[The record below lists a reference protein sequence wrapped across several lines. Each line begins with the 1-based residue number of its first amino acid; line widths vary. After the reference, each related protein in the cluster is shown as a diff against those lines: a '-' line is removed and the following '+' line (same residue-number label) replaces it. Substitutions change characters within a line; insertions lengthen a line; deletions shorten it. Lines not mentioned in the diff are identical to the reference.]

1 MGKQKKDMSY
11 FFKPSVYA
19 EARNWATRFAKTKR
33 TPEQRKRLQE
43 LRQENAEHENQRRA
57 EQEQYLRKLA
67 EGVDAPSTPAQRET
81 QAHLKKLAELKALD
95 ETAIR
100 KEQKEEELAQLMEET
115 KMQDGFFGGAMN
127 FLDGLFESDGRNK
140 VYEANVNG
148 KKVKRHLYMQDDGTF
163 SFYDLDDPSMK
174 SHKATSDDLKEAKYY
189 EDLDKQAAKAAQSG
203 AYAIGK
209 GVGTGTSKAVN
220 NIISDGIG
228 GIVGAVGDGVRM
240 VQGGSGVL
248 EALENTGNS
257 MGVGLW
263 GVGVNLVE
271 GIFGGSAT
279 INEQKQLV
287 DLRRKELN
295 KDREKYLKTVA
306 DEKIANGKGD
316 SLFDKMDDYFDG
328 VRDQTNNIDNVSA
341 AIYQR
346 ARDLE
351 GREQESFSVKNQEVS
366 KEKYIDPKTGKSFD
380 LETVDDPSSLDNGK
394 ASAWD
399 IKTLA
404 LDGQGNV
411 LFDSE
416 GKPMYTK
423 KNTYWNS
430 AMSSNWGATS
440 DKYFLAENVIPELM
454 EMGGDIASTYLVGGA
469 VGKAGKVASGTG
481 NLAKVGAKAL
491 TPKKFSKA
499 LSVAD
504 AKIASTAIKTADRV
518 IDGANSVK
526 GAYNNTVGKV
536 EDKLRNKMNL
546 SAKTREQFKKIGD
559 QDGLDAATAIGKQ
572 RAREMAR
579 NLTVAY
585 IEGSGESDMIA
596 NQVKNDLSKE
606 KVDKVSGI
614 NVQDIAD
621 EVRQARPELADEFV
635 FQEAERIAQERR
647 NIWAEANKEKFRE
660 IAAWAELGAEQA
672 RLTNNL
678 GFITNL
684 GQVSALLKNKKLS
697 RNLLDNPMDKFNPL
711 RGFKNTFGSLPSTTM
726 SIAQRKD
733 LWKAASNVAKGVKGA
748 YNSTI
753 GGQVVKQGF
762 IEGVLEEGFLNS
774 TAERAG
780 LAAGRGEAYH
790 IFDILDNIDSEFVEN
805 AYAGAIIGGGQ
816 AKLSSLLSLK
826 SDRESYKEQQKN
838 IKEMLELIPSA
849 KENMKNLEKMQTTA
863 TFLKDLQE
871 KSALLRANI
880 KIENG
885 QPVAKTKEEL
895 VKDNEEADQ
904 LEKESFIARLITAAN
919 MGTSG
924 EVEKM
929 LDNALSQEGLT
940 PEEIK
945 ELQRAKNL
953 NTMVSR
959 VYDTY
964 ASTPGFDPN
973 TMVVNRAHRQILEE
987 QLEDIDEDMMEALSD
1002 AVANRG
1008 RVNVMSAAYQEG
1020 YNEEKEVLD
1029 IPKENRVNFSDGGVG
1044 GRRKAR
1050 LVKKIAKKL
1059 GVDPEQKEHYLD
1071 PELDIEKYVADHI
1084 DKMEEEF
1091 GSVEAM
1097 EVFVDDPELL
1107 KQYASV
1113 IESRAKVEKSIKDLE
1128 DTFKELQK
1136 TYSKSA
1142 VFGKG
1147 RNINKLTKKQ
1157 RDLIIEGIDNSQ
1169 STEEIEALVKATEE
1183 GNLDLAVR
1191 RTAELRKQRIRDF
1204 AKHDIVPND
1213 VSDKE
1218 LSNFLEEEAAKARA
1232 EQAREE
1238 AIKENERKEAEKAAQ
1253 AKEAQDINEDDETQE
1268 ALAEAM
1274 AAAGINTPTAAEVT
1288 GVEGIVH
1295 DDTELGG
1302 FTVGEILDIDF
1313 VSDVA
1318 EDLAKAIEDGSVM
1331 EIISLRRIDSET
1343 IEATVDV
1350 GGLTFAVELDDQN
1363 YLGVSSDD
1371 VYNVGDTII
1380 DFDEEFFVTEE
1391 GVTLADI
1398 RSENPEFI
1406 VDKTEA
1412 VVIDVMPDG
1421 RRVVQFRKENGNMIP
1436 GAYIVTDKVT
1446 EKAVEEA
1453 KELAQDL
1460 PEDVETTLR
1469 QEFANTYGLVV
1480 GDSIDIKKHVDPKVA
1495 KEKGINSESK
1505 LSVMD
1510 VDLASGVVIAFD
1522 ENTSRSFELPVLV
1535 QENTNSD
1542 LPEESTQ
1549 ANDIEESI
1557 RNAQQRIPGS
1567 DVPAKAMKTV
1577 VENMN
1582 KILGRKPTFRDFLQS
1597 SVDKYGEEF
1606 TFQNYSKLEA
1616 MWALTGEPA
1625 EDIYHDF
1632 FNINEDDLLAIM
1644 DQFEYVDHP
1653 EDQEGRTFRSLEEV
1667 RNGTIRRDKQARR
1680 DAGVVPEEDIAE
1692 DDIDDDSDDE
1702 QDFDVYNKGANHKK
1716 KAHSELTPA
1725 MVGVVYEE
1733 DKDGNKIDKKFNKG
1747 TWLDTSI
1754 WLNPRIIRKGV
1765 KLTVQPVE
1773 NPDNILVTD
1782 WFKDNGVWKKNEE
1795 PITFGELV
1803 KRDKL
1808 EPGTPEYI
1816 ARVPMV
1822 AHVEITN
1829 PETGELESVPAFAI
1843 ADSYSVNPTRY
1854 EQSQRLSL
1862 VKEERAKLAEL
1873 RSKAYAGGAT
1883 IQIDQ
1888 RNLGQFVTYVD
1899 MKDSGRTLSTDMEA
1913 DPTAPIAI
1921 ATDLSTMS
1929 INGEKVN
1936 VKDPNSSAYIINN
1949 ALLKPGL
1956 VYSLRPVAYVP
1967 IDGDETNIQTQYV
1980 AIELLM
1986 PRPEQSGPGNNMD
1999 LNPLAFNNIKWATI
2013 ARTHKY
2019 LENAVKRGDGITEQ
2033 ELRQFEAEFN
2043 INKSKRDLLA
2053 SKFKA
2058 VYGVDIYNSSKTSPN
2073 KDAFND
2079 LLNMFVKVFDGGK
2092 NPTSSYFNVL
2102 MNEGVNGQAY
2112 LFSSGLAMGINVK
2125 GAQQA
2130 EPAKGPDAAY
2140 GTQTSNSF
2148 ALSTNTGQISSAHFQ
2163 GITVGLR
2170 KMLSPKGP
2178 LTKVRFDP
2186 SIVKLTDGQQVLDID
2201 TNGDTTD
2208 VPKSYSNY
2216 IKENTYTSVPSMP
2229 IEEPTGDI
2237 SYVLDI
2243 QPDIRYSLVSDEEP
2257 KGEVKQQQKQQGSGQ
2272 GQPIDPK
2279 KPVDLSS
2286 LEGQMS
2292 VLPEEF
2298 RDISFVGLTEIT
2310 SGAALE
2316 GSIRELTP
2324 AQEDALAARRSN
2336 IIDGLSDLEQSIIV
2350 DGLYSAVLADLY
2362 KNKKFS
2368 TDNITMKA
2376 VLAPRTY
2383 LQPELDRTTKALE
2396 WIESEGKQAEL
2407 SKVYRALAIK
2417 KRKLEAVLDNQDK
2430 LTSTIEG
2437 KKGDLIIAFE
2447 KFFKETME
2455 VDNTEDD
2462 ITKNEEEQDTQDGQV
2477 EHDHS
2482 GNLLTQ
2488 DVKKSFTQDMYLFF
2502 SGIPR
2507 KDRRTKTS
2515 KVYFTNQPEYETPG
2529 AVIDAL
2535 RSILVKTDPSY
2546 DDIVEALRVRAAKNP
2561 LYQAILDR
2569 FVVAP
2574 EHVQKQIMYKMVQ
2587 DKLDMRYIMLDK
2599 SRGVTLKVHSANS
2612 DEGNIRLLQDW
2623 KQNFLQTNFFT
2634 VNDSNKV
2641 IVSKDGANKAL
2652 EATLDIETRINEFLK
2667 TNKAYVN
2674 LYNTQLKTQ
2683 AYTSDILVYEDA
2695 MIPEDLLADI
2705 QNYFTDVLGIEI
2717 DPLTSQEFIYRNMFN
2732 LTSKSNKGLIYFAK
2746 QTFTRANTLLTTNP
2760 DMEITPKD
2768 DGMDL
2773 HSSIGNITK
2782 GLAALDTSIVG
2793 DDIPKSFR
2801 LGGKDYQGTVQKT
2814 MVGSLVKKLRNTSSQ
2829 YFQDLLKIPY
2839 SKGNYLLEA
2848 LQKDPILKATF
2859 GIEFLG
2865 PEAIKEQ
2872 GVKYDPT
2879 ENRKIN
2885 ALPEADNILTEMGMF
2900 MHTEK
2905 RTNYEKD
2912 GVSFRIARMFMP
2924 ALSDK
2929 AQMVVMKSLA
2939 VDLRS
2944 VDFNA
2949 DSLGLSDDILNFM
2962 VSQLFDSEYQR
2973 MFTFYMN
2980 ESNQK
2985 GFKKAT
2991 QSFNSIGAFN
3001 NLAFRTKDGVTIP
3014 LTEAVKMVAENS
3026 AGKTEETLQEELQ
3039 AIKVSIEHDIKEKL
3053 YNTILDQYNSTRE
3066 TLTKQGIFRPKP
3078 TKSQTRTGN
3087 LVDSKYFDDKGF
3099 AFENTQEKWELE
3111 QSVST
3116 MDFVINNL
3124 LHQNNVYQTILGDPA
3139 QFAKKGVNSDFFAN
3153 GAPNWSKFLK
3163 HLKDLGENVTKRSA
3177 MLIAPGSNLANAK
3190 GDLYTQIF
3198 VTDPISISSA
3208 ARALIQQYY
3217 GKVSP
3222 RGNNLLSKFAY
3233 YEERLSRDL
3242 QTGQDLKRIEAT
3254 RDRLNLIRDVLAK
3267 EYPDIASYFSIEGTD
3282 AQEYTTWQEHMDIL
3296 LRQGRLTKEAK
3307 DELLRIQDKLERGED
3322 LSPNE
3327 LKVVMNPIKPVY
3339 AGPHTDYAKNP
3350 DGTINK
3356 DKPIHMRTV
3365 YIKTS
3370 SFPLFPQLTKGLEL
3384 DAVRDKMEK
3393 LQETRGQKVR
3403 LTYESGNKIG
3413 FPQTKLSIQHFYNTP
3428 FDQLYSTDDKGIAKG
3443 YLADA
3448 IMELDRENFKIQ
3460 QDTPYKTEKFL
3471 KKNMMDYVTMGSQM
3485 WKILTGAGIAN
3496 DNKKHIFPMEFDE
3509 SFIDLA
3515 NKYFK
3520 LEGEDAITVVKGRLT
3535 GFGLDRVKTF
3545 IEKEYFNNQKESLFD
3560 ELGLEPDG
3568 TIINAADT
3576 KRALYNIISNEL
3588 ATGAYPDF
3596 LQDSVELLDGD
3607 LEFATPLWLT
3617 QNSNKFETLL
3627 QAIVTSR
3634 LIRIQLPGNMH
3645 ISTSSEGF
3653 NKPAVSSLDELSNDV
3668 KSRIV
3673 WTKPREKNRELK
3685 PTRLPR
3691 RKTDKGKTYTEFE
3704 GSEVLVASRIRKTIT
3719 VTKDDGTPVLDSVGR
3734 QVKKTIL
3741 VDLTQEPYSYRD
3753 ENGDLILNT
3762 EMMDDELLDMFS
3774 FRIPTSAHQ
3783 SGAMLRVVGFLPE
3796 ECGDMLIVPKEHTV
3810 QIGEDY
3816 DIDKRTLYKNHYTI
3830 NKNGKIRK
3838 LNPLSSLEPIDAKE
3852 YAEAKLTFREKQILD
3867 RFLKD
3872 HENLG
3877 TFVMKSDRLN
3887 KLHAQKEQW
3896 IIDSQSSLDTIS
3908 PYESEISE
3916 LTQELALMEES
3927 LKETYK
3933 TGNVSEVE
3941 ALKKYQTAL
3950 NKVRKNYSEKIE
3962 NFEHKIA
3969 KGINLKARQK
3979 AKQFFLE
3986 DAMVN
3991 MYKSVYMSPDEGMQ
4005 KKINKTLSFQVAE
4018 DTANA
4023 IQNKLAEGV
4032 QEPYFTILSS
4042 AYQRFQMR
4050 LGMAGKNGIGEH
4062 SNAVTFQAQMERLV
4076 NKIKLSN
4083 PLTIGY
4089 YSSDG
4094 TLGRD
4099 KTLDG
4104 ARDIADVHTENQNSA
4119 TDNVKAQIM
4128 GKRNENSYT
4137 MSVLVGLTYRG
4148 FDIDT
4153 ETGYQISSLLISQPS
4168 IRKYVELQEA
4178 NKSIAGGNVAEF
4190 VIIKQLL
4197 NDELKNI
4204 PYETAMKYINND
4216 VISKAPNG
4224 MTSIVDSAVYGISKG
4239 DISLFKKDNAEVA
4252 VKGETPASLGAFLTG
4267 QNLYD
4272 NLTYGSNP
4280 SPEGSLAQMATMATF
4295 FQVKGEMT
4303 QLNKARKLLNMNTSG
4318 LGMSYFD
4325 VLDRIELFRDLYTS
4339 NIDNIKDLAGE
4350 FKHSSALTKEEVDS
4364 KEWFV
4369 IDGIAIKPTT
4379 AEGIVLVNSLTA
4391 VSSVITMNYPYETA
4405 AFKTTLSTMQRTFNT
4420 KNLKRTK
4427 ANFMRSFN
4435 DFIVSTNKANF
4446 FNGTTEEERYR
4457 LFHDDNN
4464 KGKRSLAHYLKGL
4477 QKVDPDFINGNAL
4490 LKDFRYTVSLNGVS
4504 YIKHRSTS
4512 NASDKTFKHRS
4523 YLSMLQDDT
4532 TVLPPFNGEP
4542 MTPRKLALNLFNYAT
4557 LSKNDQGATGFKDL
4571 LSVDVHKVLG
4581 VDAYLR
4587 GVDRALVQSRGTE
4600 VLARFLKQFG
4610 QHNPDTLLG
4619 LSKVMSDF
4627 DPAVETVFLDN
4638 TAEIITTAS
4647 DGTPHVASKDNISHV
4662 QSFKVKTDSI
4672 YGQPKS
4678 LPPIIAEAYE
4688 VQVPVSMDEIATET
4702 RYAIFEAGPDLGKGF
4717 ITYHRI
4723 SPLGKG
4729 NYIEYNAD
4737 NDVRLSSLP
4746 ENTSGMTNRAVT
4758 VKNSKDEDIL
4768 VDSTFLSN
4776 VRIDGSVE
4784 IPDGSYSLEQIFG
4797 VNPTAHQVFRKLMG
4811 IVPQDSRHRPLIE
4824 AIFGGLDVKEYPK
4837 IEFVDSE
4844 FTFTSKDGQPKSLDF
4859 GAYSYENHTI
4869 YISKDLMENAKKMY
4883 PGERD
4888 IEVVAEVFTE
4898 EMLHSIQKRKLAEWV
4913 DINMPML
4920 GLVDVKPGAP
4930 AFVRSLVG
4938 MYEMAVADT
4947 DLQGKYSYELS
4958 TISEFMAHY
4967 YLNPEFR
4974 TDLDKALNSKLKKP
4988 FGQAFIDTIVATVR
5002 RALNL
5007 TTASDILRDDIDR
5020 LMGTTFKRKLYLA
5033 ERRKEG
5039 GTAYLQHRVDD
5050 IMPRQGLIVEEEQP
5064 FFNLTGKTDFTQEDV
5079 LALVEH
5085 VMQGKPIYIQ
5095 SVEDRKNLPDGGAG
5109 QAFVVREIVNA
5120 ISEAAGEELTRY
5132 NMTKYFHKTSAN
5144 MTKGGEHATE
5154 ILTFKGIQNV
5164 SPISNYQNFSGG
5176 AYGGDTFFD
5185 VIGQEFGMYNS
5196 IHFTAPS
5203 AKVVSKDGKE
5213 YASSSRIAS
5222 NTLRNMQRKEHTV
5235 TEERM
5240 VEAKNAI
5247 LRLLKKDLPLNTV
5260 GGRLLIR
5267 DYFQAEAADAIFA
5280 VAPIGPKGYV
5290 EGGTS
5295 MAVDLTIKMGKPVYV
5310 WDLKTEKWYQHVPRS
5325 KDATKDW
5332 ANFQEMNTIPVLTP
5346 RFAGVGSRKTQNY
5359 ITKVGDKYT
5368 TTAEAGQY
5376 LGIEKEV
5383 AAKRAIR
5390 ELYDNSVQKL
5400 RSELPGGSSE
5410 TGTNTPT
5417 RINSSGFTQNT
5428 LPKDYTKVEVKNA
5441 EVFIG
5446 NPFSKEEADEA
5457 FDTINKA
5464 FKEDYPKQSSEDKFG
5479 KVRRSLYYSDTPYSY
5494 SGTTRSANESPAWL
5508 KDIVSKVEESLG
5520 VTPGYFDMAL
5530 INEYRDGNQR
5540 IGFHTDNEDLLNN
5553 GGKVNPTV
5561 VTVSFGDTRTMVLK
5575 SMDGNEVKTMKM
5587 ENGSV
5592 AVMGY
5597 NSQINYKHGIQQELN
5612 KSKRFSITLRHNA
5625 TKVPTNPP
5633 STPTAEPTKFKVGEK
5648 VLVGKKTKDGMVYT
5662 EYIVRGYDKTGEKVL
5677 LKNLD
5682 GTNKT
5687 GGGLKP
5693 SSLTRELPKNTKV
5706 EVKDTR
5712 KFVELNADKK
5722 PELKRGYKY
5731 YRAKTASGGAIVT
5744 YNTVIG
5750 KNITS
5755 KFKDTVLDIPGAEW
5769 IMIYDLDGRLKVIEE
5784 SSGLSLPSN
5793 SVTVQKS
5800 IVRET
5805 LIGLGDRSKE
5815 DVIKALESQ
5824 TSVYPKVVESEHGN
5838 PEDYT
5843 DANGQIGLAFSI
5855 RETFKLP
5862 KVNFC

>member
-1 MGKQKKDMSY
+1 MSKQKKDMSY

-19 EARNWATRFAKTKR
+19 EARNWSTRFEKTKR

-43 LRQENAEHENQRRA
+43 LRQENAEHENQRRT
-57 EQEQYLRKLA
+57 EQEQYLKKLA
-67 EGVDAPSTPAQRET
+67 EGVDAPSTPAQKES

-95 ETAIR
+95 ETAVR
-100 KEQKEEELAQLMEET
+100 QEQKEEELAQLMEET

-127 FLDGLFESDGRNK
+127 FLDGLFESDGRSK
-140 VYEANVNG
+140 VYEAKANG
-148 KKVKRHLYMQDDGTF
+148 KKVKRHLSMEDDGTF
-163 SFYDLDDPSMK
+163 SVYDLDDYSMK
-174 SHKATSDDLKEAKYY
+174 LRKATSDDLKEAGFY
-189 EDLDKQAAKAAQSG
+189 EDLDKQAIKAAQSG

-220 NIISDGIG
+220 NTISDGIG

-263 GVGVNLVE
+263 GAGINLAE

-295 KDREKYLKTVA
+295 KDREKYLKAVA

-316 SLFDKMDDYFDG
+316 SLFDKMDAYFDG

-341 AIYQR
+341 AIFQR

-366 KEKYIDPKTGKSFD
+366 KEKYVDIRTGKSFD
-380 LETVDDPSSLDNGK
+380 LETVDDPSSLENGK

-404 LDGQGNV
+404 FDGQGNI

-423 KNTYWNS
+423 KNTYWDS

-440 DKYFLAENVIPELM
+440 DKYFLAENVVPELM

-469 VGKAGKVASGTG
+469 VSKAGKLASGTG
-481 NLAKVGAKAL
+481 NLAKVGVRAL
-491 TPKKFSKA
+491 TPKKFSKV

-504 AKIASTAIKTADRV
+504 AKIAGTAIKTADKV
-518 IDGANSVK
+518 IDGANAVK

-559 QDGLDAATAIGKQ
+559 QDGLDAAAAIGKQ

-596 NQVKNDLSKE
+596 NQVKNDLTKE

-621 EVRQARPELADEFV
+621 EVKQTRPELDSAFA

-733 LWKAASNVAKGVKGA
+733 LWKAAGNVAKGVKGA

-871 KSALLRANI
+871 KSAILRADI

-885 QPVAKTKEEL
+885 QLVAKTKEEL
-895 VKDNEEADQ
+895 AKDTEEADE
-904 LEKESFIARLITAAN
+904 LEKESFIARLITSAN

-929 LDNALSQEGLT
+929 LDNALAQEGLT
-940 PEEIK
+940 PEETK

-987 QLEDIDEDMMEALSD
+987 QLEDIDEDMMEAFSD

-1020 YNEEKEVLD
+1020 YNEEKEVLNT
-1029 IPKENRVNFSDGGVG
+1029 PKENKVNFSDGGVG

-1059 GVDPEQKEHYLD
+1059 GVDPEQKENYLD
-1071 PELDIEKYVADHI
+1071 PELNIEKYVADHI
-1084 DKMEEEF
+1084 DKMADEF

-1107 KQYASV
+1107 EQYAS
-1113 IESRAKVEKSIKDLE
+1113 IIKKRAIVENSIKDLE
-1128 DTFKELQK
+1128 GTFKDLQK
-1136 TYSKSA
+1136 TYSKSL

-1147 RNINKLTKKQ
+1147 RSINKLTKKQ

-1169 STEEIEALVKATEE
+1169 SMEEIEALVKATEE

-1218 LSNFLEEEAAKARA
+1218 LSNFLEEKEAKARA

-1253 AKEAQDINEDDETQE
+1253 AKQAQEIIEDNETQE

-1274 AAAGINTPTAAEVT
+1274 AAAGINTPTAAEIS

-1302 FTVGEILDIDF
+1302 FAVGEILDIGF
-1313 VSDVA
+1313 VNDVA
-1318 EDLAKAIEDGSVM
+1318 EDLSKAMEDGSVM
-1331 EIISLRRIDSET
+1331 EITSLRRIDSET

-1350 GGLTFAVELDDQN
+1350 GGLTFAVELEDQN

-1380 DFDEEFFVTEE
+1380 DFDEESFVTEE

-1398 RSENPEFI
+1398 RSESPEFI

-1412 VVIDVMPDG
+1412 VIIDVMPDG
-1421 RRVVQFRKENGNMIP
+1421 KKVVQFRKENGNMIP
-1436 GAYIVTDKVT
+1436 GAYLVTDKVA

-1460 PEDVETTLR
+1460 PEDVETVLR

-1480 GDSIDIKKHVDPKVA
+1480 GDSIDTKKHVDPKIA

-1505 LSVMD
+1505 LTVMD

-1522 ENTSRSFELPVLV
+1522 EDTSRSFELPVLV
-1535 QENTNSD
+1535 QENTDSD

-1567 DVPAKAMKTV
+1567 NVPTKAMKAV
-1577 VENMN
+1577 VENMA
-1582 KILGRKPTFRDFLQS
+1582 KVLGRKPTFRDFLQS

-1625 EDIYHDF
+1625 EDIYYDF

-1653 EDQEGRTFRSLEEV
+1653 EDQEGRTFRSLEDV

-1692 DDIDDDSDDE
+1692 DDIDDADDDSDDE
-1702 QDFDVYNKGANHKK
+1702 QDLDVYNKGANHKK

-1888 RNLGQFVTYVD
+1888 RNLGQFVTYAD

-1913 DPTAPIAI
+1913 DPTAPVAI
-1921 ATDLSTMS
+1921 ATDLSTMT

-1986 PRPEQSGPGNNMD
+1986 PQPEQSGPGNNMD

-2013 ARTHKY
+2013 AKTHKF

-2053 SKFKA
+2053 NKFKT

-2148 ALSTNTGQISSAHFQ
+2148 ALSTNTGQISSAHLQ

-2201 TNGDTTD
+2201 ANGDTTD

-2243 QPDIRYSLVSDEEP
+2243 QPDIRYSLVSDTDP
-2257 KGEVKQQQKQQGSGQ
+2257 KSEVKTQQKQQERIEAQQIAEIERRRQKELLGKSFTDTTEKVVTGKGQSAGKTIVRFTESKISSDGEVLTIKPKARFKNEDTSLTTLPETITVKEFREQFYENLSEQDKEMFDEFFTDDSTRIKLVEARIGLKGITKGQVDIDVESLEGQPFGFTLQNGKEINAKYDAEIEQVKRTSSAQQKQQGSGQ

-2383 LQPELDRTTKALE
+2383 LQPELNRTTKALE

-2417 KRKLEAVLDNQDK
+2417 SRKLEAVLENQDK
-2430 LTSTIEG
+2430 LTSAIEG
-2437 KKGDLIIAFE
+2437 KKGDLIVAFE

-2455 VDNTEDD
+2455 VDNTENDAN
-2462 ITKNEEEQDTQDGQV
+2462 KGEEEQDTQDGQV

-2515 KVYFTNQPEYETPG
+2515 KIYFTNQPEYETPG
-2529 AVIDAL
+2529 TVIDAL
-2535 RSILVKTDPSY
+2535 RSILVKTDPSFE
-2546 DDIVEALRVRAAKNP
+2546 DIVDALKVRASKNP

-2587 DKLDMRYIMLDK
+2587 DQLNMRYIMLDN

-2641 IVSKDGANKAL
+2641 IVSKEGANKAL
-2652 EATLDIETRINEFLK
+2652 EATLDIEARINEFLK

-2683 AYTSDILVYEDA
+2683 AYTNDILVYEDA
-2695 MIPEDLLADI
+2695 MIPEDLLADL

-2929 AQMVVMKSLA
+2929 SQMVVMKTLA
-2939 VDLRS
+2939 IALRS
-2944 VDFNA
+2944 VDFNT
-2949 DSLGLSDDILNFM
+2949 DSLSLSDDILNFM

-3001 NLAFRTKDGVTIP
+3001 NLAFRTKEGVTIP

-3039 AIKVSIEHDIKEKL
+3039 AIKVSIEQDIKEKL

-3066 TLTKQGIFRPKP
+3066 TLTNQGIFRPKP

-3099 AFENTQEKWELE
+3099 AFENIQEKWELE
-3111 QSVST
+3111 QSVFT

-3208 ARALIQQYY
+3208 ARSLVQQYY
-3217 GKVSP
+3217 GKVTP

-3233 YEERLSRDL
+3233 YEERLARDL

-3254 RDRLNLIRDVLAK
+3254 KDRLNLIRDVLAK
-3267 EYPDIASYFSIEGTD
+3267 EYPDIASYFAIEGTD

-3307 DELLRIQDKLERGED
+3307 DELLRIQDKLKRGED
-3322 LSPNE
+3322 LSSNE
-3327 LKVVMNPIKPVY
+3327 LRVVMNPIKPVY

-3350 DGTINK
+3350 DGTTNK

-3403 LTYESGNKIG
+3403 LTYETGAKIG

-3428 FDQLYSTDDKGIAKG
+3428 FDQLYSTDDKGVAKG
-3443 YLADA
+3443 YLADS
-3448 IMELDRENFKIQ
+3448 ILELDRENFKIQ

-3704 GSEVLVASRIRKTIT
+3704 GSEVLVASRVRRTIT

-3734 QVKKTIL
+3734 QVKKTVLI
-3741 VDLTQEPYSYRD
+3741 DLTQEPYSYRD
-3753 ENGDLILNT
+3753 ENGDLILNM
-3762 EMMDDELLDMFS
+3762 EMMDSELLDMFS

-3796 ECGDMLIVPKEHTV
+3796 ECGDMLVVPKEHTV

-3830 NKNGKIRK
+3830 DKNGKIKK

-3896 IIDSQSSLDTIS
+3896 IIDSQSSLETIS

-3916 LTQELALMEES
+3916 LAQELVLIEES

-3941 ALKKYQTAL
+3941 ALKKYQAAL
-3950 NKVRKNYSEKIE
+3950 NKVRKSYSEKIE

-3991 MYKSVYMSPDEGMQ
+3991 MYKSVYMSPDEDMQ

-4050 LGMAGKNGIGEH
+4050 LGMAGKIGIGEH

-4104 ARDIADVHTENQNSA
+4104 TRDIADVHTENQNSA

-4178 NKSIAGGNVAEF
+4178 NKSITGGGVAEF

-4239 DISLFKKDNAEVA
+4239 EVSLFKKDNAEVA

-4350 FKHSSALTKEEVDS
+4350 FKHSSALTKEEIDS

-4464 KGKRSLAHYLKGL
+4464 KGKRSLAYYLKGL

-4504 YIKHRSTS
+4504 HIKHRSTS
-4512 NASDKTFKHRS
+4512 SASDKTFKHRS

-4532 TVLPPFNGEP
+4532 TVLPSFNGEP

-4557 LSKNDQGATGFKDL
+4557 LSKNDQGTTGFKDL

-4619 LSKVMSDF
+4619 LSKVISSF
-4627 DPAVETVFLDN
+4627 DPALDTVFLEN
-4638 TAEIITTAS
+4638 TPSIITTAS
-4647 DGTPHVASKDNISHV
+4647 DGTPYVASKDNISHV

-4678 LPPIIAEAYE
+4678 IPPIIAEAYE
-4688 VQVPVSMDEIATET
+4688 VQIPVSMDEIATET

-4737 NDVRLSSLP
+4737 NDVRLSNLP

-4776 VRIDGSVE
+4776 VRVDGSVE

-4811 IVPQDSRHRPLIE
+4811 IVPQDSKHRPLIE

-4869 YISKDLMENAKKMY
+4869 YISKNLMENAKKMY

-4947 DLQGKYSYELS
+4947 DLQGKYNYELS

-5020 LMGTTFKRKLYLA
+5020 LMGTAFKRKLHLA

-5039 GTAYLQHRVDD
+5039 DTAYLQHRADD
-5050 IMPRQGLIVEEEQP
+5050 IMPRQGLVVDEEQP
-5064 FFNLTGKTDFTQEDV
+5064 FFNLTGRTDFTQEDV

-5095 SVEDRKNLPDGGAG
+5095 SVEDRKSLPDGGAG
-5109 QAFVVREIVNA
+5109 QAFIVREIINS

-5213 YASSSRIAS
+5213 YTSSSRIAS

-5235 TEERM
+5235 TEDRM

-5325 KDATKDW
+5325 NDATKDW

-5359 ITKVGDKYT
+5359 ITKVDDKYV

-5400 RSELPGGSSE
+5400 RSELPGGSS
-5410 TGTNTPT
+5410 
-5417 RINSSGFTQNT
+5417 S
-5428 LPKDYTKVEVKNA
+5428 
-5441 EVFIG
+5441 
-5446 NPFSKEEADEA
+5446 
-5457 FDTINKA
+5457 
-5464 FKEDYPKQSSEDKFG
+5464 
-5479 KVRRSLYYSDTPYSY
+5479 
-5494 SGTTRSANESPAWL
+5494 
-5508 KDIVSKVEESLG
+5508 
-5520 VTPGYFDMAL
+5520 
-5530 INEYRDGNQR
+5530 
-5540 IGFHTDNEDLLNN
+5540 
-5553 GGKVNPTV
+5553 
-5561 VTVSFGDTRTMVLK
+5561 
-5575 SMDGNEVKTMKM
+5575 
-5587 ENGSV
+5587 
-5592 AVMGY
+5592 
-5597 NSQINYKHGIQQELN
+5597 
-5612 KSKRFSITLRHNA
+5612 
-5625 TKVPTNPP
+5625 NPP
-5633 STPTAEPTKFKVGEK
+5633 STPPSTPPAEPTKFKVGEK

-5712 KFVELNADKK
+5712 EFVELNADNK

-5731 YRAKTASGGAIVT
+5731 YRVKTTDDGATVT

-5755 KFKDTVLDIPGAEW
+5755 KFKDTVLDIPGIEW
-5769 IMIYDLDGRLKVIEE
+5769 IMIYDLDGRLKVIEK
-5784 SSGLSLPSN
+5784 SSGVSLPSN
-5793 SVTVQKS
+5793 SVSGQKS
-5800 IVRET
+5800 IVREI
-5805 LIGLGDRSKE
+5805 LIGVGDRSKE
-5815 DVIKALESQ
+5815 SVIKALESQ

-5838 PEDYT
+5838 LEDYT
-5843 DANGQIGLAFSI
+5843 DANDQLGLAFSI